1 MAFCNSCGTALAA
14 GAQFCP
20 KCGAATGAPATPV
33 AVSST
38 VAAPLPAAPAPAQ
51 GCGALKIILII
62 LAIVIGLIVVAAG
75 SCAYFVHRAIV
86 RSHLNQKNGEVSID
100 TPFGSLN
107 STSDPSQAAKD
118 TCVEAYPG
126 ATVEKNGAANM
137 NIGKMHTSTV
147 TYETDDP
154 PATVADFY
162 KSKFPNATMTSGE
175 NGRYSLL
182 AGGKDD
188 LTTITIEPRD
198 GKTKI
203 MVARVTNAGMN
214 H

>member
-38 VAAPLPAAPAPAQ
+38 AAVPVAAQPAPAQ
-51 GCGALKIILII
+51 SSGALKIILII
-62 LAIVIGLIVVAAG
+62 LAIVIGLIIIAGG
-75 SCAYFVHRAIV
+75 SCVYFVHRAIT
-86 RSHLNQKNGEVSID
+86 RTHLNQKNGEVSID

-118 TCVEAYPG
+118 TGVEAYPG
-126 ATVEKNGAANM
+126 ATVQKGGAANM
-137 NIGKMHTSTV
+137 NIGKMHTSSV

-162 KSKFPNATMTSGE
+162 KSKFPGANMTSGE

-182 AGGKDD
+182 SGGKDD
-188 LTTITIEPRD
+188 LTTITIEPSD

-203 MVARVTNAGMN
+203 VVARVTNTGMS

>member
-20 KCGAATGAPATPV
+20 KCGAATGAPATPL

-38 VAAPLPAAPAPAQ
+38 AAAPLPGAPAPAQ
-51 GCGALKIILII
+51 GGGALKIILII
-62 LAIVIGLIVVAAG
+62 VAIVIGLIIIAGG
-75 SCAYFVHRAIV
+75 SCAYFVHRAITRTHV
-86 RSHLNQKNGEVSID
+86 NQKNGEVSID

-107 STSDPSQAAKD
+107 STTDPSQAAKD
-118 TCVEAYPG
+118 TGVEAYPG

-137 NIGKMHTSTV
+137 NIGKMHTATV
-147 TYETDDP
+147 TYESDDP
-154 PATVADFY
+154 PAAVADFY
-162 KSKFPNATMTSGE
+162 KSKFPGANMTSGE

-182 AGGKDD
+182 SGGKDD

-203 MVARVTNAGMN
+203 MVARVTNTGMS